1 MLSFLKDV
9 AHWFSGSPTP
19 ATKPRRPARSR
30 NARLEQLEERRV
42 LTTGFIDAVY
52 EDVLH
57 RPADPAGQAYFAN
70 LLATGSTPLD
80 VATLIWASAEHRG
93 MQVDSYY
100 QTYLHR
106 PADPVGRQFWITEM
120 EDGVS
125 EETVV
130 TDMLNSPEYLAA
142 HPTQTQFITGLY
154 QDLLN
159 RAPDAAGLTT
169 WMNVMTQRPGT
180 TPGKLDPA
188 DEAYVESQ
196 QWPIVLQSIFE
207 STERETTL
215 VDAMYTNFLNR
226 PADPAGLANWVP
238 QIASIGVQSV
248 SLDMLTSTEFM
259 NDHPTP

>member
-9 AHWFSGSPTP
+9 AHWFSGSPAP
-19 ATKPRRPARSR
+19 VGKPRPARSR
-30 NARLEQLEERRV
+30 RARLEQLEERRV
-42 LTTGFIDAVY
+42 LTTGFIESLY

-57 RPADPAGQAYFAN
+57 RPADPAGQAYYAN
-70 LLATGSTPLD
+70 LLATGAGVLD
-80 VATLIWASAEHRG
+80 VATLIWESAEHRG

-106 PADPVGRQFWITEM
+106 AADPAGRQFWITEM
-120 EDGVS
+120 ENGVS
-125 EETVV
+125 EEAVV
-130 TDMLNSPEYLAA
+130 TDMLKSPEYIAE

-169 WMNVMTQRPGT
+169 WMNVMAQRPGT

-188 DEAYVESQ
+188 DEAYVASI

-207 STERETTL
+207 STERETML

-226 PADPAGLANWVP
+226 PVDPAGLANWVP
-238 QIASIGVQSV
+238 QISSIGVQSV
-248 SLDMLTSTEFM
+248 SLDLLTSPEYLT
-259 NDHPTP
+259 DHPTP